1 MNNPI
6 IPKLETQQKYPLF
19 YAEATKTIN
28 ELIEHITKERGVYS
42 SNIEPD
48 PKEHNIWFNTNDN
61 KLYRWVEEEQSWKTI
76 SGGGGSEIVYFTEW
90 KGDFYNG
97 KTYIFD
103 GNKYGSEISRVSAI
117 EPITNFE
124 AILINCNF
132 IDGNNGYYDIPLNF
146 KYISGD
152 TNTNRGIYYVK
163 YVDGYCIVTKL
174 TDNIIIYGS
183 NIDGAK
189 LIAIE
194 GPDVIDGGISYN
206 SDCIEIKSNI
216 MDDILITVDSLGI
229 HVDSA
234 NRLEIPKNIRF
245 CPHGDCY
252 INTLILNGTIYYD
265 ESDYEI
271 IIEKLVINNS
281 RIGYTS
287 IPINMIIS
295 DSFIS
300 YPPVNTIQTNNHTET
315 GPSGNATTYI
325 ICNTTNEYFDTYIDN
340 NNIASGYS
348 DIQKHIY
355 YGKFNPNITILEKNV
370 KVLVF
375 TDIPQTLKI
384 NDNDVYNVT
393 LYFYCKRELLN
404 EFKEFVAGLNL
415 SKNIT
420 TYISPF
426 DYYEYETVINIDTD
440 MGEFEIY
447 KEYIK

>member
-61 KLYRWVEEEQSWKTI
+61 KLYRWVEEEQFWKTI
-76 SGGGGSEIVYFTEW
+76 SGGGGSEIVYFTKW

-103 GNKYGSEISRVSAI
+103 GNKYGSNISRVSAI

-124 AILINCNF
+124 AILINCDF
-132 IDGNNGYYDIPLNF
+132 IDGNNGDYEIPLDF

-152 TNTNRGIYYVK
+152 TNTSNGIYYVK
-163 YVDGYCIVTKL
+163 YIDGYCIVTKL

-183 NIDGAK
+183 GIYGAK
-189 LIAIE
+189 LIDAE
-194 GPDVIDGGISYN
+194 ESDVINEGIYYN
-206 SDCIEIKSNI
+206 SNYIEIDPNI
-216 MDDILITVDSLGI
+216 LENIAI
-229 HVDSA
+229 HVDEA
-234 NRLEIPKNIRF
+234 YILEIPKNIAF
-245 CPHGDCY
+245 CPYDDCY
-252 INTLILNGTIYYD
+252 IGTLILNGSIYYY

-271 IIEKLVINNS
+271 HINKLVTNKS
-281 RIGYTS
+281 DIGVNI
-287 IPINMIIS
+287 IPIGTLITDAS
-295 DSFIS
+295 LS
-300 YPPVNTIQTNNHTET
+300 YPPVSIIQTNNNSDS
-315 GPSGNATTYI
+315 GPSGNADTYI
-325 ICNTTNEYFDTYIDN
+325 ICNTTNEYFDAYIDS
-340 NNIASGYS
+340 NNIATGFA
-348 DIQKHIY
+348 DIRIHIY
-355 YGKFNPNITILEKNV
+355 YGKFNPNITIYTHEV

-384 NDNDVYNVT
+384 NNIDNIHST
-393 LYFYCKRELLN
+393 LYFYCKYELLN

-415 SKNIT
+415 DKNIT
-420 TYISPF
+420 TYVIPF
-426 DYYEYETVINIDTD
+426 DYYDYGDEIEIETDLGNFT
-440 MGEFEIY
+440 IY